1 MWQSG
6 IWKKRSL
13 QLKTKGKKHRNSWT
27 LYNKFSRE
35 NIAKIF
41 FSESIIDLQTLSDSF
56 SSVFFVGIIAIYD
69 RK

>member
-1 MWQSG
+1 MAKWYLEKAFFTIEDERG
-6 IWKKRSL
+6 E
-13 QLKTKGKKHRNSWT
+13 KHRNSWT

-41 FSESIIDLQTLSDSF
+41 FPNQSSILQTLSDSF